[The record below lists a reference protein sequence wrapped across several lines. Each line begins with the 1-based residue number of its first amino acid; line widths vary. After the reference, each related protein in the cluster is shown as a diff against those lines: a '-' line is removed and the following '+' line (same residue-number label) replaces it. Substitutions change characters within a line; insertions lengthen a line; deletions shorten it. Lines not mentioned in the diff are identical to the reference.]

1 MDLGIGA
8 VIAFG
13 CALIGV
19 FVVGVLA
26 HKKGLA
32 AAFKK
37 GETEAKQLRE
47 DARKEADTIVKQ
59 ALKEAKDESRAR
71 RQQFEDEAKNRRSEM
86 SKLENKIK
94 QREQSVEKKLEIV
107 EKRESELTTLEQRLK
122 KEEESYLK
130 LNVECNETLEHA
142 RKTLQ
147 NIAKMSPDE
156 AKRELMRSLEEEARK
171 EAKERLRQLE
181 EQMRKDADERARS
194 VVSLAVQRVA
204 GEFVSDATISVVALP
219 SDDMKGRIIG
229 REGRNIRAIEQAT
242 GVDLIIDDT
251 PEAVIIS
258 CFNPIRREI
267 AKITLERLI
276 GDGRIHPARIDE
288 TAKRVITEF
297 ETIIREAGEQAS
309 FDVGIT
315 DLHPELIKHLGRLKW
330 RHAGVQT
337 VLQHAVETAHICGIM
352 AAEMGLNIKRAKR
365 AGLLHDV
372 GKAMDQEAEGH
383 HAVLGAEL
391 AAKYGEVEQVVEAI
405 RLHHAEDMTQAT
417 PYAVVLHT
425 ANVLSAKRP
434 GARRE
439 VMETYLTRLSDME
452 KIVKDFAAIE
462 DAYIMQAGNE
472 VRAMVRPSGVSDRDV
487 VDLANDIASK
497 LRQELTFPGQVRVT
511 VVRESRFSDVAK

>member
-1 MDLGIGA
+1 VDIGVVAIGVVCFLVGLLGIG
-8 VIAFG
+8 IF
-13 CALIGV
+13 
-19 FVVGVLA
+19 FN
-26 HKKGLA
+26 KKQLA

-37 GETEAKQLRE
+37 AETEAKQLRE
-47 DARKEADTIVKQ
+47 EARKEADNVVKQ
-59 ALKEAKDESRAR
+59 ALKEAKDENRNR
-71 RQQFEDEAKNRRSEM
+71 RQQFEEEAKNRRAEM
-86 SKLENKIK
+86 AKLENKIK
-94 QREQSVEKKLEIV
+94 QREQALEKKLEVV
-107 EKRESELTTLEQRLK
+107 EKRESELATLEQRLK
-122 KEEESYLK
+122 KDEESYHR
-130 LNVECNETLEHA
+130 LNLECTETLDHA
-142 RKTLQ
+142 RRTLQ
-147 NIAKMSPDE
+147 NIAKMSPEE
-156 AKRELMRSLEEEARK
+156 AKRELMKSLEDEARK

-181 EQMRKDADERARS
+181 EQMKKDADERARS

-229 REGRNIRAIEQAT
+229 REGRNIRGIEQAT

-267 AKITLERLI
+267 AKQTLERLI
-276 GDGRIHPARIDE
+276 ADGRIHPARIEE
-288 TAKRVITEF
+288 TAKRVTAEF
-297 ETIIREAGEQAS
+297 DTIIREAGEQAA

-315 DLHPELIKHLGRLKW
+315 DLHPELIKHIGRLKW
-330 RHAGVQT
+330 RTAGVQT

-352 AAEMGLNIKRAKR
+352 AAEMGLNVKRAKR
-365 AGLLHDV
+365 AGLLPDV
-372 GKAMDQEAEGH
+372 GKAVDQEAEGH
-383 HAVLGAEL
+383 HAILGADL
-391 AAKYGEVEQVVEAI
+391 AAKYGETEQVVEAI
-405 RLHHAEDMTQAT
+405 RLHHAEDMTQAS

-439 VMETYLTRLSDME
+439 VMETYLTRLGDME
-452 KIVKDFAAIE
+452 KLVKGFAAIE

-472 VRAMVRPSGVSDRDV
+472 VRAMVRPTNVSDRDV